1 MMGMFGSFSS
11 SARKRQMYQQ
21 MAQQQAE
28 SIGIRRAA
36 GPSGRAGCPPL
47 PPRPLL
53 EASHALHAAPLSLR
67 ARNSASHMA
76 QIAAVSRRMRAHCL
90 LARNSVP
97 HAEPRVHDGAAVHAF
112 SLETRNPID
121 DECENAF
128 RESGG
133 FRRKIRRVC
142 ADLLCR
148 AHLPRRR
155 FSSSRAARSLTALST
170 VALSAAMRG
179 ASPRIRTRPGRYGTP
194 FLGVS
199 RVDGTEVVIKKIDRA
214 ESASVREAVW
224 AECAAL
230 SLLDHRGIARWLG
243 IVNGRIATCGSHV
256 RAFLPRHA
264 AFYGIVQSRC
274 PGTSLHR
281 LLREGRVFSMDDI
294 ASIGASLIEMASHCA
309 SRGVIHGDIRPANV
323 LLDERGR
330 VSLVDFGLARFFDRS
345 LAESAAFAYAADDVD
360 GIVETLLFLLYS
372 DCARVRAGGRGRPW
386 FEELVIN
393 ERQRSFL
400 HDAFFRKESFRSF
413 EEFGSRFAAAFPPCS

>member
-1 MMGMFGSFSS
+1 MPFRS
-11 SARKRQMYQQ
+11 KR
-21 MAQQQAE
+21 E
-28 SIGIRRAA
+28 I
-36 GPSGRAGCPPL
+36 
-47 PPRPLL
+47 
-53 EASHALHAAPLSLR
+53 
-67 ARNSASHMA
+67 
-76 QIAAVSRRMRAHCL
+76 
-90 LARNSVP
+90 
-97 HAEPRVHDGAAVHAF
+97 
-112 SLETRNPID
+112 PID

-128 RESGG
+128 RESGAFSG
-133 FRRKIRRVC
+133 GRSDAYAPDLSLC
-142 ADLLCR
+142 AAD
-148 AHLPRRR
+148 LPRRR
-155 FSSSRAARSLTALST
+155 FSSSRAARALTALFDRCIVGCDAGEHRLES
-170 VALSAAMRG
+170 VLG
-179 ASPRIRTRPGRYGTP
+179 QGRYGTS

-294 ASIGASLIEMASHCA
+294 ASIGASLIEMASYCA

-413 EEFGSRFAAAFPPCS
+413 EEFGSRFAAAFPLCS